1 MTTTDLVRAA
11 GLVGAC
17 AALAVSPV
25 AIAELESPD
34 LEALARTLDSA
45 RLTLDVP
52 GMGVAIVHDGE
63 VVFARGFGE
72 RTLGGGDGVDEHTIF
87 AIGSA
92 TKAFT
97 AAGVAMLVDAGDAR
111 WGDKVTEHLPWL
123 RLHDPYPTSE
133 LTIVDMLSHRNG
145 LPRGDMLWYGS
156 GMERTDILERLP
168 HLEPNSSFRSAF
180 GYQNIMYLAAGQML
194 EEVSGV
200 TWDDWMQTRIF
211 DPLGMDESNT
221 TITALSDG
229 GNIATPHA
237 KVDDEIMPVGWRN
250 IDNCAPAGS
259 INSSVSDMARWVTL
273 LLNEGKVGAG
283 DDEQMVLTPGSIDV
297 MWTPFTVATATG
309 PAGALRAE
317 SHFLLYGLGWFI
329 QDYRGERVIQHGGN
343 IDGMSALVAM
353 IPEEELGVV
362 VLTNMNG
369 TVLTNVAVNEV
380 FDAYLGADDHDWA
393 DEAKKV
399 LDTAEAMGK
408 QTIEQLEARRVEGT
422 SPTLPLEA
430 YAGTYRH
437 RFYGDIV
444 VAIEDGALVVSRGDL
459 VGDASHWH
467 YDSFKVENR
476 AQHPPLGNI
485 TFTIGGDGKV
495 AELSGFSSDEWMRVA
510 DEPTADASIEL
521 TEADMRRYTG
531 TYVHE
536 GLGIQL
542 NIFVQEGELRSQLPG
557 QPSFVLLATGEHTFT
572 VSGLPA
578 EINVELVFAFD
589 DAGAV
594 ETLALTQTPGGTFE
608 LVPKAE

>member
-1 MTTTDLVRAA
+1 MTTTDFARAA
-11 GLVGAC
+11 GLAC
-17 AALAVSPV
+17 ACATLAVAPV
-25 AIAELESPD
+25 AVADLESPD
-34 LEALARTLDSA
+34 LEALARTLDAA

-72 RTLGGGDGVDEHTIF
+72 RTLGGGEDVDEHTIF
-87 AIGSA
+87 AIGSSS
-92 TKAFT
+92 KAFT
-97 AAGVAMLVDAGDAR
+97 AAAVAMLVDSGDAGWNDR
-111 WGDKVTEHLPWL
+111 VTKHLPWL

-133 LTIVDMLSHRNG
+133 LTIIDMLSHRNG

-156 GMERTDILERLP
+156 GMERKEILERLP
-168 HLEPNSSFRSAF
+168 HLEPNSSFRSQF

-200 TWDDWMQTRIF
+200 TWDDWVQTRIF
-211 DPLGMDESNT
+211 DPLGMDESTT
-221 TITALSDG
+221 TITALPES

-237 KVDDEIMPVGWRN
+237 KVDDELVTVAWRN
-250 IDNCAPAGS
+250 IDNAAPAGS
-259 INSSVSDMARWVTL
+259 INSSVSDMAKWVTL
-273 LLNEGKVGAG
+273 LLNEGRVGAG
-283 DDEQMVLTPGSIDV
+283 DDEQMILTPGSIDV
-297 MWTPFTVATATG
+297 MWTPFTLATATG

-329 QDYRGERVIQHGGN
+329 QDYRGERIIQHGGN

-369 TVLTNVAVNEV
+369 TVLPNVAVNEV
-380 FDAYLGADDHDWA
+380 FDAYLGVDDHDWA
-393 DEAKKV
+393 DEAKQV

-408 QTIEQLEARRVEGT
+408 QTIEQLEARRIEGT
-422 SPTLPLEA
+422 SPTLPLEE
-430 YAGTYRH
+430 YTGTYRH
-437 RFYGDIV
+437 QFYGDIV
-444 VAIEDGALVVSRGDL
+444 VTLEDGALVFTRGDL
-459 VGDASHWH
+459 VGEASHWH
-467 YDSFKVENR
+467 YDTFEVENR
-476 AQHPPLGNI
+476 AKHPPLGNV

-495 AELSGFSSDEWMRVA
+495 AEFSGFSSDEWMRVA
-510 DEPTADASIEL
+510 DKPTADASIEL
-521 TEADMRRYTG
+521 TEADLRRYTG

-542 NIFVQEGELRSQLPG
+542 NIFIQEGELRSQLPG

-578 EINVELVFAFD
+578 EITVELVFAFD

-594 ETLALTQTPGGTFE
+594 ETLSLTQTPGGTFE